1 MYFMKG
7 EQMESYR
14 SPCNNEAEMNKL
26 PSLTN
31 PHFINGAKGYQMT
44 FENGYCISV
53 QYGPGNYC
61 ERQNAAYDAPD
72 KALKNNENWRSET
85 AEVAIFNPDGTFDG
99 DVQGWLSTDE
109 VAKLIRKVQKR
120 KRPQLQGG

>member
-14 SPCNNEAEMNKL
+14 SPCNNEVEMNKL
-26 PSLTN
+26 PSLTK
-31 PHFINGAKGYQMT
+31 PHLTNNGKGYQMT

-53 QYGPGNYC
+53 QFGPGNYC
-61 ERQNAAYDAPD
+61 ERQNAHFNAPF
-72 KALKNNENWRSET
+72 KTLEKNENWRSET

-120 KRPQLQGG
+120 KRP